1 MNEFKNPSQE
11 PGTEKRLFTVFG
23 VTLLAIILSQF
34 ALQKFNPPPPPQK
47 PGSTESKPVGE
58 NPKSGA
64 SAPSVTAPAAT
75 APAKSAAPAKPVE
88 PGIKQAAS
96 EQDVVVENDLY
107 KVIFTNKGAQVR
119 SWILKT
125 HKTEKGEP
133 LDLVHHQAAKM
144 YGYPLSFFTYDAELR
159 GKLNSA
165 LYTSNATAAMA
176 PATLTFEYSDG
187 EVSARKVFRFDHSYV
202 IHVETEVLK
211 GGSRVSA
218 YPTWPAGFGDMVSK
232 SSFAASFV
240 EYHTGSEVIRRAPF
254 SGFIFKDWL
263 GNGTTIN
270 GPFHWGGVADQYFA
284 AIFMPDQPSNTALVA
299 LHNSLP
305 YDEKEQDPEKRKK
318 NSVSILGVAVG
329 NPSGFT
335 SERLFV
341 GPKDLGVL
349 KNVRAHD
356 MTVADAA
363 SPNGPNLE
371 STVDFG
377 FFGMIAKPL
386 FLWLKWTYK
395 HVPNWGWAIVIL
407 TIIINLALFPL
418 RYSGMKS
425 ALMMQKIQPEVKQIN
440 ERYRDL
446 KITDPR
452 QREKQLE
459 MQALMK
465 REGINQLGGCIPSL
479 MQIPFLFA
487 FYTMLSTANELR
499 LAPWLWIRDLSSPD
513 PLYILPLAIMVSMF
527 FMQKITPMAGM
538 DPAQVQMMKIMMPI
552 MIGLF
557 SFTLPA
563 GLGVYWVTGNIIGY
577 FTQLFMNN
585 TRHAKE
591 IRAHL
596 AERETRKRDKLRKSK
611 KPNPDIIR

>member
-11 PGTEKRLFTVFG
+11 PGAEKRLFTVFA
-23 VTLLAIILSQF
+23 VTLLVIVISQF
-34 ALQKFNPPPPPQK
+34 ALQKLNPPPPPQK
-47 PGSTESKPVGE
+47 PGSTETQPAGE
-58 NPKSGA
+58 DPKSGA
-64 SAPSVTAPAAT
+64 STPSVTAPAAT
-75 APAKSAAPAKPVE
+75 APAKAAAPAKVIS
-88 PGIKQAAS
+88 PGIKQAAG
-96 EQDVVVENDLY
+96 EQDVVIENELY
-107 KVIFTNKGAQVR
+107 RVVFTNKGAQVR

-133 LDLVHHQAAKM
+133 LDLVHHQASAK
-144 YGYPLSFFTYDAELR
+144 YGYPLSFFTYDTELR
-159 GKLNSA
+159 ERLNTA
-165 LYTSNATAAMA
+165 LYTNTATSAAA

-187 EVSARKVFRFDHSYV
+187 TLSARKVFRFDHSYV
-202 IHVETEVLK
+202 IHVETEVVK
-211 GGSRVSA
+211 DGARVAA
-218 YPTWPAGFGDMVSK
+218 YPAWPAGFGDMNLP
-232 SSFAASFV
+232 SSYAASFI
-240 EYHTGSEVIRRAPF
+240 EYHSGSEVIRRGPF
-254 SGFIFKDWL
+254 EGFVFKEWL
-263 GNGTTIN
+263 GNGTTFN

-284 AIFMPDQPSNTALVA
+284 AIFMPDQPSKTALVA
-299 LHNSLP
+299 LHNALAMNENEP
-305 YDEKEQDPEKRKK
+305 DPEKRKK
-318 NSVSILGVAVG
+318 DSMSVLGVAVG
-329 NPSGFT
+329 DPAGLS
-335 SERLFV
+335 SQRLFV

-356 MTVADAA
+356 LTVSNAA
-363 SPNGPNLE
+363 EPNGPNLE
-371 STVDFG
+371 SAVDFG

-386 FLWLKWTYK
+386 FLWLKWTYT
-395 HVPNWGWAIVIL
+395 HVPNWGWSIMIL
-407 TIIINLALFPL
+407 TVIINLALFPL

-452 QREKQLE
+452 QREKQQE

-479 MQIPFLFA
+479 IQLPFLFA

-499 LAPWLWIRDLSSPD
+499 LAPWLWIRDLSGPD
-513 PLYILPLAIMVSMF
+513 PLYILPVAIMASMY

-577 FTQLFMNN
+577 LTQLFMNN
-585 TRHAKE
+585 TKHARE
-591 IRAHL
+591 IRTHL
-596 AERETRKRDKLRKSK
+596 ANREGRKRDKSRKGK
-611 KPNPDIIR
+611 KSDPDILR